1 MAGLGSTGPQGKGKD
16 IGTHSGAGLCTH
28 MTTPFWPTP
37 LPFGQRAARPYAR
50 GVVPTVG
57 PHEAS
62 QCSQPRLTSQ
72 SSPPGRQYYS
82 SSRLTAASSRFPA
95 AHRPLTCQ
103 KLLRYWARELT
114 HHRRLLASP
123 PPTPRPLAVIDG
135 RWRGLCHLCK
145 PLTGRYR
152 PPAAAN
158 GGKGA
163 TRRGRGGGRQRPR
176 FPCHPRRPRIAWW
189 WLSRLNGPLA
199 RYGPCV
205 AHRK

>member
-1 MAGLGSTGPQGKGKD
+1 MYSYDYPVLATPPPVRPTSRAAIREGC
-16 IGTHSGAGLCTH
+16 GAHCGAPRSFPMLP
-28 MTTPFWPTP
+28 TTPNQLALAAWPAVLQKQSP
-37 LPFGQRAARPYAR
+37 NCSQQPISRRPPAV
-50 GVVPTVG
+50 GVVRIV
-57 PHEAS
+57 AFLRY
-62 QCSQPRLTSQ
+62 RLT
-72 SSPPGRQYYS
+72 P
-82 SSRLTAASSRFPA
+82 
-95 AHRPLTCQ
+95 
-103 KLLRYWARELT
+103 
-114 HHRRLLASP
+114 HRRLLASP
-123 PPTPRPLAVIDG
+123 PPKPRPLAVLDG

-176 FPCHPRRPRIAWW
+176 FPCHPRRPRIAQW